1 MSYRNRL
8 AAAALAALSA
18 AAPLAAQTDRSVV
31 IGMYGGG
38 YEHMLDLNAVGTARF
53 MPGYSVGATVG
64 AQLNR
69 YVALHGDFTF
79 HGCDVQG
86 DASFAGKNFDLFFY
100 GAHVE
105 LGYPLAG
112 GVTPYLFLGGGAVT
126 IDELGSAATI
136 SPFTKPAAMFGAG
149 LFYSFFGTRFELFA
163 QAKDLVYRWDR
174 GGFAPIEG
182 YVTTTGGQTYRVELD
197 RGRFDRPQWDV
208 TYTAGVSYR
217 FKTGTRHSTPPTPPS
232 DE

>member
-1 MSYRNRL
+1 MSYCNRFTV
-8 AAAALAALSA
+8 AALAALFA
-18 AAPLAAQTDRSVV
+18 ATPLAAQFDRSIV

-38 YEHMLDLNAVGTARF
+38 YDHTLDLNAAGTARF

-86 DASFAGKNFDLFFY
+86 NASFAGRNFDLFFY

-105 LGYPLAG
+105 VGYPLPG
-112 GVTPYLFLGGGAVT
+112 GVAPYLFLGGGAVT
-126 IDELGSAATI
+126 IKELGSAATI
-136 SPFTKPAAMFGAG
+136 SAFTKPAAMFGAG
-149 LFYSFFGTRFELFA
+149 FFYPIAGRFELFVEG
-163 QAKDLVYRWDR
+163 KDLVYRWDR
-174 GGFAPIEG
+174 GGSAPMPF
-182 YVTTTGGQTYRVELD
+182 YLPTTQGQIYRVDLNT
-197 RGRFDRPQWDV
+197 GRFDRTQWDL
-208 TYTAGVSYR
+208 TYTFGVSYR
-217 FKTGTRHSTPPTPPS
+217 FKSGTRHAAPAETPS